1 MLAISFI
8 LVVMNATDD
17 NIVMEQRNLQNTMAH
32 LISIGLIGKNTC
44 LCIQYCA

>member
-8 LVVMNATDD
+8 VMNATDD

-32 LISIGLIGKNTC
+32 LISI
-44 LCIQYCA
+44 